1 MLVVTGAAGFVGA
14 NLIKLL
20 NKNGRCDIIAID
32 SFKSD
37 KHWANLVGADIY
49 DFLDHRDGIESVID
63 AVSQHEIDGIF
74 HIGANADVMCQ
85 DFSVMMQDNFV
96 HSKAYFELAKQRNI
110 PFIFASTSA
119 IYGLTRNCFVN
130 KSSEKPHNIYGMSKL
145 MFDNYLRANKFESSD
160 NRVVSLRFF
169 NVFGQGESHKGHNA
183 SIPHRFAEFLQTK
196 GFIDV
201 FDEQIDRDY
210 IHVADLCDILWHAF
224 TASNIENGIYNAGCG
239 TPISHHEIASIAA
252 EVYAAKKEVDKEDL
266 VTTIP
271 LPDNLQ
277 NKFQFYT
284 CAMDVPHWIA
294 DKATNNKQKIADYIE
309 ALL

>member
-20 NKNGRCDIIAID
+20 NANGRSDIIAID

-37 KHWANLVGADIY
+37 KHWANLVDVDIF
-49 DFLDHRDGIESVID
+49 DFLDHRDGISHVIEKLQ
-63 AVSQHEIDGIF
+63 QHKVEGIF

-85 DFSVMMQDNFV
+85 DYSLMMQDNFV
-96 HSKAYFELAKQRNI
+96 HSKAYFELSKQLNI

-145 MFDNYLRANKFESSD
+145 MFDNYMRANEFESAT

-169 NVFGQGESHKGHNA
+169 NVFGLGESHKGHNA
-183 SIPHRFAEFLQTK
+183 SIPHRFAEFLQGK

-210 IHVADLCDILWHAF
+210 IHVDDLCEIIWHAF
-224 TASNIENGIYNAGCG
+224 TATDVNNGIYNAGCG

-252 EVYAAKKEVDKEDL
+252 GVFANKNQVALDGL

-271 LPDNLQ
+271 LPDNLH

-284 CAMDVPHWIA
+284 CAMDVPNWIA
-294 DKATNNKQKIADYIE
+294 DRATNNKQKIAEYIE
-309 ALL
+309 TLL